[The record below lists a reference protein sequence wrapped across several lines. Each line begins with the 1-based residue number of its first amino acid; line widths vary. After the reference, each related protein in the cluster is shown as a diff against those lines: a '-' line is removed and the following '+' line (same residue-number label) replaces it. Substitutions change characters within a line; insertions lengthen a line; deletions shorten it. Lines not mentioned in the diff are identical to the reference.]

1 MMSLGKIRMR
11 VVAAVVAVGVA
22 LPGGAFAAEQ
32 SVADIREELTM
43 LSRQVQEIREALVAT
58 GPARGL
64 PQDPATAFQRLDQL
78 EDVLRRLTN
87 RVDVLTNDLNRVVQ
101 DASNRAED
109 IEFRLTELEG
119 GDVSLLGRGEQL
131 GGGITQPQVPPVAA
145 ITGNQNGAAA
155 AQPGFGAPVA
165 RPGGS
170 VGVFPAPSPG
180 GGETPQLAVGEQADF
195 EAAKAA
201 HEAGR
206 HGEAVTKLTA
216 FIETYPGGPLAVE
229 AQQLKADA
237 LAGQGNWREAARTY
251 LDAFSGAPDA
261 PQAPQALHGLAVSLG
276 QLGQTEEACLTLTEV
291 DIRYPGSAVASDVAD
306 TRRSLGC
313 R

>member
-1 MMSLGKIRMR
+1 MMSLGRVRMH
-11 VVAAVVAVGVA
+11 VVAAVVAVGLA
-22 LPGGAFAAEQ
+22 LPGVALAAEQ
-32 SVADIREELTM
+32 GVADIREELTV
-43 LSRQVQEIREALVAT
+43 LSRQVQEIRQALVAS

-64 PQDPATAFQRLDQL
+64 PQDPATALQRLDQL

-101 DASNRAED
+101 DASNRVDD

-119 GDVSLLGRGEQL
+119 GDVSLIGRGEPL

-145 ITGNQNGAAA
+145 ITGGQSA
-155 AQPGFGAPVA
+155 AQPGFAPPA
-165 RPGGS
+165 AAPGGS
-170 VGVFPAPSPG
+170 VGVLPAPVPDG
-180 GGETPQLAVGEQADF
+180 AEAPQLAVGERADF

-201 HEAGR
+201 YEEGR

-229 AQQLKADA
+229 AQQMKADA

-276 QLGQTEEACLTLTEV
+276 RLGQTEEACLTLTEV
-291 DIRYPGSAVASDVAD
+291 DIRYPGSVVASDVAD

>member
-1 MMSLGKIRMR
+1 
-11 VVAAVVAVGVA
+11 
-22 LPGGAFAAEQ
+22 
-32 SVADIREELTM
+32 
-43 LSRQVQEIREALVAT
+43 
-58 GPARGL
+58 
-64 PQDPATAFQRLDQL
+64 
-78 EDVLRRLTN
+78 VLRRLTN

-101 DASNRAED
+101 DASNRVDD

-119 GDVSLLGRGEQL
+119 GDVSLIGRGEPL

-145 ITGNQNGAAA
+145 ITGGAGGGAAGLRAARGRAGRERRRPARAAAGRRRGAAA
-155 AQPGFGAPVA
+155 
-165 RPGGS
+165 RGGR
-170 VGVFPAPSPG
+170 A
-180 GGETPQLAVGEQADF
+180 ADF

-201 HEAGR
+201 YEDGR

-229 AQQLKADA
+229 AQQMKADA

-276 QLGQTEEACLTLTEV
+276 RLGQTEEACLTLTEV
-291 DIRYPGSAVASDVAD
+291 DIRYPGSVVASDVAD